1 MPQKINWTD
10 GQLITLG
17 QGDTASNIGGL
28 NKGQLYCL
36 FFYNAANNQAS
47 TDVSVVWSNSQGPV
61 KVPVPGSTQNLG
73 LAALCFV
80 NGDDTNTVSAT
91 VLNNQPG
98 AQLQAFIGS
107 VKMPVNTTGINNKQ
121 LPLDGSVQP
130 FTAFT
135 RYYAVP
141 ASHWYA
147 MQLTSNVNQFIS
159 VQFTEQSAKVNII
172 NSMVDPTSVLSYC
185 GTSAQY
191 VTKNIVNQQSTT
203 VNFQGNGSQQ
213 VWINADSLQN
223 SQTASISVQSL
234 SSAYEAFR

>member
-28 NKGQLYCL
+28 NKGQLYSL
-36 FFYNAANNQAS
+36 FFYNAANSQAS
-47 TDVSVVWSNSQGPV
+47 TTVSVVWSNSQPPV
-61 KVPVPGSTQNLG
+61 NVTVPGSTQNLG

-80 NGDDTNTVSAT
+80 NGDDTSSVSAA

-107 VKMPVNTTGINNKQ
+107 VKMPTNTNGINNRQ

-147 MQLTSNVNQFIS
+147 MQLTSNINQFIS
-159 VQFTEQSAKVNII
+159 VQFTEQSAVVNVI
-172 NSMVDPTSVLSYC
+172 NSLVDPSSVISYT
-185 GTSAQY
+185 GTSQQY
-191 VTKNIVNQQSTT
+191 VRKNVVSSQSAT

-213 VWINADSLQN
+213 VWINADSIQN
-223 SQTASISVQSL
+223 AQTASISVQSL
-234 SSAYEAFR
+234 AAAYDAFR